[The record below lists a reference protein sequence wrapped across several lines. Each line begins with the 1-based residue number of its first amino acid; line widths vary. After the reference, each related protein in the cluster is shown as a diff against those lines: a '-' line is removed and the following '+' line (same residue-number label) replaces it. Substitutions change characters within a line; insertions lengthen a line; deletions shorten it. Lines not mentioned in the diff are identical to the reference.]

1 MQPSDWTFDVR
12 DMGQFAYII
21 FAHKIDKA
29 KVFGA
34 EGLKMVR
41 DLLGPVSELVENVIS
56 IQMIEKVVP
65 ILEFHGFQ
73 QGGNATKLMY
83 YFEGEG
89 YFLPPGEE

>member
-56 IQMIEKVVP
+56 IQMIEKV
-65 ILEFHGFQ
+65 FQ
-73 QGGNATKLMY
+73 
-83 YFEGEG
+83 
-89 YFLPPGEE
+89 FLSFMDFNKVEMLLS